1 MELTAY
7 LDVVDSELNSKIDT
21 DFTVGNIEICKWLSK
36 SWGTLYILAY

>member
-21 DFTVGNIEICKWLSK
+21 DYIEICKWLSK
-36 SWGTLYILAY
+36 S

>member
-21 DFTVGNIEICKWLSK
+21 DFEQSYGWI
-36 SWGTLYILAY
+36 Y